1 MSTLTDTELNQL
13 NTYFDAANYLAVG
26 QLYLLD
32 NPILK
37 DKLTKDQI
45 KQRVVGHWGTIPGQN
60 FIFERRK
67 KQILRG
73 AHLPAGG

>member
-37 DKLTKDQI
+37 EKLTKDQI

-60 FIFERRK
+60 FIFE
-67 KQILRG
+67 
-73 AHLPAGG
+73 HLNRVITKYNLNMI